1 MKKKYWL
8 LIGVA
13 VLVAVLIII
22 NLRARRGKAV
32 KVEVEEVDKRN
43 LEMVISASGSVR
55 PKRKIDVSASVIGK
69 ITDIAVEEGDTVR
82 KGQFLMQ
89 IDPAELESSVMR
101 LEASV
106 ESARAAR
113 KQALHQLKQRENEL
127 ERTRKLYNQGYRTDE
142 EVEAAETAYEVALA
156 NYEASEQNIAQQK
169 ALLKSARHD
178 LNEVTINA
186 GMNGV
191 VTRLN
196 VEEGETAIMGTI
208 NNPGTVLMTIADL
221 STIET
226 EVEVDETEV
235 VYIEIGD
242 PAEVTLD
249 AYPDTTYRGE
259 VTEIG
264 NSPIYGSS
272 SVSGQRGVD
281 FKVVITLDDAI
292 PGVRPGLSADSD
304 IIVAERDSALSIPI
318 QSLTVRQ
325 AEDIS
330 NFTSADTASASS
342 DSDIEGVFIVE
353 SERAVFRPVRIGIS
367 GSRYFEVLSGVG
379 FGDRVVSGDY
389 KAIRELRDGQRV
401 EIK

>member
-8 LIGVA
+8 LIGIALVVA
-13 VLVAVLIII
+13 ILIII
-22 NLRARRGKAV
+22 NLRASKGKGM
-32 KVEVEEVDKRN
+32 KVEVEEIKKRN
-43 LEMVISASGSVR
+43 LSMVISASGSIR

-82 KGQFLMQ
+82 KEQFLMQ

-106 ESARAAR
+106 EAARASR
-113 KQALHQLKQRENEL
+113 KQALYQLKQRENEL
-127 ERTRKLYNQGYRTDE
+127 ERSRKLYRQGYRTDE
-142 EVEAAETAYEVALA
+142 EVEVSETAYEVALA
-156 NYEASEQNIAQQK
+156 NYEASEQSVTQQK
-169 ALLKSARHD
+169 AMLKSARHD
-178 LNEVTINA
+178 LKEVTIKA
-186 GMNGV
+186 GMDGV

-221 STIET
+221 SRIET

-235 VYIEIGD
+235 VYINIGD

-249 AYPDTTYRGE
+249 AYPDTTYKGK

-264 NSPIYGSS
+264 NSPIYGTS

-281 FKVVITLDDAI
+281 FKVVITLTDTI

-304 IIVAERDSALSIPI
+304 IIVARRDSAVSIPI

-325 AEDIS
+325 RQEIRS
-330 NFTSADTASASS
+330 TEPADSTGGEK
-342 DSDIEGVFIVE
+342 DVEGVFIVDGNK
-353 SERAVFRPVRIGIS
+353 AVFRPVRVGIS
-367 GSRYFEVLSGVG
+367 GSRYFEVLSGVMAG
-379 FGDRVVSGDY
+379 EKVVSGDY
-389 KAIRELRDGQRV
+389 KAIRELKDGQRV
-401 EIK
+401 EVKNN

>member
-8 LIGVA
+8 LIGIALVVA
-13 VLVAVLIII
+13 ILIII
-22 NLRARRGKAV
+22 NLRASKGKGM
-32 KVEVEEVDKRN
+32 KVEVEEIKKRD
-43 LEMVISASGSVR
+43 LSMVISASGSIR

-69 ITDIAVEEGDTVR
+69 ITDVAVEEGDTVR
-82 KGQFLMQ
+82 KEQFLMQ

-106 ESARAAR
+106 EAARASR
-113 KQALHQLKQRENEL
+113 KQALYQLKQRENEL
-127 ERTRKLYNQGYRTDE
+127 ERARKLYRQGYRTGE

-156 NYEASEQNIAQQK
+156 NYEASEQSVTQQK
-169 ALLKSARHD
+169 AMLKSAHHD
-178 LNEVTINA
+178 LKEVTIKA
-186 GMNGV
+186 GMDGV

-221 STIET
+221 SRIET

-235 VYIEIGD
+235 VYINIGD

-249 AYPDTTYRGE
+249 AYPDTTYKGK

-264 NSPIYGSS
+264 NSPIYGTS

-281 FKVVITLDDAI
+281 FKVIITLTDTI

-304 IIVAERDSALSIPI
+304 IIVARRDSAVSIPI

-325 AEDIS
+325 RQEIRSAEP
-330 NFTSADTASASS
+330 S
-342 DSDIEGVFIVE
+342 DSTGGEKDVEGVFIVE
-353 SERAVFRPVRIGIS
+353 GDKAVFRPVRVGIS
-367 GSRYFEVLSGVG
+367 GSRYFEVLSGVMAG
-379 FGDRVVSGDY
+379 EKAVSGDY
-389 KAIRELRDGQRV
+389 KAIRELKDGQRV
-401 EIK
+401 EVKNN

>member
-8 LIGVA
+8 LIGIV
-13 VLVAVLIII
+13 VVVAVLIII
-22 NLRARRGKAV
+22 NLRARKGGG
-32 KVEVEEVDKRN
+32 VEVEVEQIERRD
-43 LEMVISASGSVR
+43 LSMIISASGSIR

-69 ITDIAVEEGDTVR
+69 ITEIAVEEGDTVR

-113 KQALHQLKQRENEL
+113 KQALYQLKQRENEL
-127 ERTRKLYNQGYRTDE
+127 NRARKLYRQGFRTDE
-142 EVEAAETAYEVALA
+142 EVETAETAYEVAVA
-156 NYEASEQNIAQQK
+156 NYEASQQNIAQQQ
-169 ALLKSARHD
+169 AMLKSARHD

-186 GMNGV
+186 GMDGV

-221 STIET
+221 SRIET

-235 VYIEIGD
+235 VYIDIGD

-249 AYPDTTYRGE
+249 AYPDTTYLGE

-272 SVSGQRGVD
+272 SISGQRGVD
-281 FKVVITLDDAI
+281 FKVVITLTDTI

-304 IIVAERDSALSIPI
+304 IIVARRDSALSIPI

-325 AEDIS
+325 REDLKNSDAASDTTAE
-330 NFTSADTASASS
+330 SS
-342 DSDIEGVFIVE
+342 DVEGVFVVE
-353 SERAVFRPVRIGIS
+353 GSKAVFRVVRIGIS
-367 GSRYFEVLSGVG
+367 GSRYFEVLSGVDEG
-379 FGDRVVSGDY
+379 QKVVSGDY

>member
-8 LIGVA
+8 IIA
-13 VLVAVLIII
+13 VVLLVAILIII
-22 NLRARRGKAV
+22 NLRASKGKGM
-32 KVEVEEVDKRN
+32 KVEAEEIQKRD
-43 LEMVISASGSVR
+43 LSMVISASGSIQ

-69 ITDIAVEEGDTVR
+69 ITDIAVEEGDTV
-82 KGQFLMQ
+82 KKNQFLMQ

-106 ESARAAR
+106 EAARASR
-113 KQALHQLKQRENEL
+113 KQALYQLKQRENEL
-127 ERTRKLYNQGYRTDE
+127 ERARKLYRQGYRTDE

-156 NYEASEQNIAQQK
+156 NYEASEQSVTQQR
-169 ALLKSARHD
+169 AMLKSARHD

-186 GMNGV
+186 GMDGV

-221 STIET
+221 SRIET

-235 VYIEIGD
+235 VYIDIGD

-249 AYPDTTYRGE
+249 AYPDTTYNGE

-264 NSPIYGSS
+264 NSPIYGTS

-281 FKVVITLDDAI
+281 FKVVITLTDTI

-304 IIVAERDSALSIPI
+304 IIVARRDSAVSIPI

-325 AEDIS
+325 REDLK
-330 NFTSADTASASS
+330 NNASS
-342 DSDIEGVFIVE
+342 DSTGAKGDVEGIFVVE
-353 SERAVFRPVRIGIS
+353 GGKAVFKPVKVGIS
-367 GSRYFEVLSGVG
+367 GSRYFEVVSGVMAG
-379 FGDRVVSGDY
+379 EKVVSGDY
-389 KAIRELRDGQRV
+389 KAIRELKDGQRV
-401 EIK
+401 EVKND

>member
-8 LIGVA
+8 LIGIALVVA
-13 VLVAVLIII
+13 ILIII
-22 NLRARRGKAV
+22 NLRASKGKGM
-32 KVEVEEVDKRN
+32 KVEVEEIKKRD
-43 LEMVISASGSVR
+43 LSMVISASGSIR

-82 KGQFLMQ
+82 KEQFLMQ

-106 ESARAAR
+106 EAARASR
-113 KQALHQLKQRENEL
+113 KQALYQLKQRESEL
-127 ERTRKLYNQGYRTDE
+127 ERARKLYRQGYRTGE

-156 NYEASEQNIAQQK
+156 NYEASEQSVTQQK
-169 ALLKSARHD
+169 AMLRSARHD
-178 LNEVTINA
+178 LKEVTIKA
-186 GMNGV
+186 GMDGV

-221 STIET
+221 SRIET

-235 VYIEIGD
+235 VYINIGD

-249 AYPDTTYRGE
+249 AYPDTTYKGK

-264 NSPIYGSS
+264 NSPIYGTS

-281 FKVVITLDDAI
+281 FKVIITLTDTI

-304 IIVAERDSALSIPI
+304 IIVARRDSAVSIPI

-325 AEDIS
+325 RQEIRSAEP
-330 NFTSADTASASS
+330 S
-342 DSDIEGVFIVE
+342 DSTGGEKDVEGVFIVE
-353 SERAVFRPVRIGIS
+353 GDKAVFRPVRVGIS
-367 GSRYFEVLSGVG
+367 GSRYFEVLSGVMAG
-379 FGDRVVSGDY
+379 EKVVSGDY
-389 KAIRELRDGQRV
+389 KAIRELKDGQRV
-401 EIK
+401 EVKNN